1 MNNEDSI
8 NKFPCCTHR
17 TCCKSCSL
25 SRGLKCIWYRFHGFN
40 VFECNISGNAVTL
53 NERKKWGGAT
63 AHVDTLYRPL
73 ALRGHVTNASFK
85 QTLPKIDTARKNYLK
100 PEIWEET
107 QFKGDIL
114 QHMYSLGLKKQITII
129 LFKVWPTDHFSKAKS
144 YNFRFRKNDVTW
156 PLSANGL
163 FKTQTPKNGALFK
176 GKTKTGYYFQWQHN
190 IVWTDY
196 LFLSSWVFKLLNFC
210 GCNICTLSS
219 KVHTENRSHLRR
231 IMTFNCIRIKD
242 KDPQILYW
250 IG

>member
-1 MNNEDSI
+1 M
-8 NKFPCCTHR
+8 
-17 TCCKSCSL
+17 
-25 SRGLKCIWYRFHGFN
+25 
-40 VFECNISGNAVTL
+40 TL

-114 QHMYSLGLKKQITII
+114 QHIYSVGLKKQITII
-129 LFKVWPTDHFSKAKS
+129 FFKVWPTDHFSKAKS
-144 YNFRFRKNDVTW
+144 YNFRFHKNDVTW

-163 FKTQTPKNGALFK
+163 FKTQTPQNGALFK
-176 GKTKTGYYFQWQHN
+176 GKTKTGYYFQGQHN

-210 GCNICTLSS
+210 GCNVCTPSS

-231 IMTFNCIRIKD
+231 KMSFNCIRIKD